1 MKKSILSGGAL
12 FVMAGSLVMTS
23 SAGASA
29 GSLSFSLNV
38 VGPYGGEP
46 SLTSDNNGVLY
57 DSTPSGVVNPA
68 VVGSCGATGQPSCN
82 EPGTF
87 RSFNK
92 GATWSQIESPDPGS
106 GDTCL
111 TTDQANALYWCNLN
125 GTQGS
130 LPLQADVWKS
140 NNAATSACRTNP
152 GSPPGSPNTCNWIH
166 GNPEPLG
173 TTNAAPSACVPPVTG
188 PPFATSCNIF
198 GVDRQWTA
206 ASNLSPVPAGYTGPE
221 VVIMYH
227 DFYGPSQIW
236 VNISKDGGATFG
248 SPVEV
253 LANAN
258 PANTQTFIAQGFTLC
273 NTVPAGVQ
281 IIKPGLPHAGR
292 IYVSWIS
299 VDLPSNANGCNLSM
313 DQSFHTAWIA
323 YSDDNGATWTPQMAY
338 DSGIGHDMSTPFASF
353 TVDDQ
358 GNPYMAFNAPAPGE
372 NPALCG
378 TESDAGLVQTD
389 GSCAFN
395 TYIVWCQCGGNTV
408 TFDDGTGLIPGSA
421 ANAYQANP
429 TVPAACPTD
438 ATRPAACGTNIYATI
453 AAGDPGKVDVSYLHT
468 SEIVP
473 TGALG
478 LGKFDPLGCD
488 VDDAPA
494 LPPTYPARCQ
504 WNLIAAQS
512 LDLASTTPAT
522 AAWTNVQLTS
532 VPMHYGDICN
542 LGIACPQTV
551 SGVIPRDPRH
561 LLDFNQE
568 TIDPTNGCAHI
579 AYADDNAGA
588 NYGLPGNN
596 SPFGGHLVSAN
607 QTDGPSVIGSG
618 TCGVS
623 VVASPLPPMPNT
635 SRGLALS
642 GWSLLLAPLVPAIV
656 TIAIAILAL
665 ILALMML
672 GRSERRR

>member
-1 MKKSILSGGAL
+1 MVAAGGLVMASPSGVG
-12 FVMAGSLVMTS
+12 AGSLN
-23 SAGASA
+23 
-29 GSLSFSLNV
+29 FSLNI

-57 DSTPSGVVNPA
+57 DSTPSGVLNPA
-68 VVGSCGATGQPSCN
+68 VVGQCGATGQPSCT

-92 GATWSQIESPDPGS
+92 GRTWSQIESPDPAS
-106 GDTCL
+106 GDTCI
-111 TTDQANALYWCNLN
+111 TTDQANALYWCNLA
-125 GTQGS
+125 GSQGS
-130 LPLQADVWKS
+130 LPLQADAWKS
-140 NNAATSACRTNP
+140 NIAPNPACTTNL

-166 GNPEPLG
+166 GDPAALG
-173 TTNAAPSACVPPVTG
+173 TTNLNPSACVPPVTG

-206 ASNLSPVPAGYTGPE
+206 ASNLSPVPTGYTGPE
-221 VVIMYH
+221 VVLMYH

-236 VNISKDGGATFG
+236 VNISKDGGVTFG
-248 SPVEV
+248 PPIEV

-258 PANTQTFIAQGFTLC
+258 PTNAQTFIAQGFTLC

-281 IIKPGLPHAGR
+281 IVKPGLPHAGR

-323 YSDDNGATWTPQMAY
+323 YSDDNGSTWTPQMAY

-353 TVDDQ
+353 TVDNQ
-358 GNPYMAFNAPAPGE
+358 GNPYMAFNTPAPGE
-372 NPALCG
+372 NPVLCG

-389 GSCAFN
+389 GTCAFN
-395 TYIVWCQCGGNTV
+395 TDVVWCQCGGSTV
-408 TFDDGTGLIPGSA
+408 TFDDGTGLVSGSA

-429 TVPAACPTD
+429 AVPANCPTD
-438 ATRPAACGTNIYATI
+438 ASRPAACGTNIYATI

-488 VDDAPA
+488 RDDGPAP
-494 LPPTYPARCQ
+494 PPTYPARCQ
-504 WNLIAAQS
+504 WNLMAAQS

-522 AAWTNVQLTS
+522 AVWTNVQLTS
-532 VPMHYGDICN
+532 APMHYGDICN
-542 LGIACPQTV
+542 LGIACAQQIGPV
-551 SGVIPRDPRH
+551 VRDPRH

-579 AYADDNAGA
+579 AYADDNAGS

-596 SPFGGHLVSAN
+596 SPYGDHLVSAN

-618 TCGVS
+618 SCGVS
-623 VVASPLPPMPNT
+623 AVVVSPTPPMPNT

-642 GWSLLLAPLVPAIV
+642 GGRLLLAGLVPLPLAI
-656 TIAIAILAL
+656 TGFAIAVLAL
-665 ILALMML
+665 AML
-672 GRSERRR
+672 VSPRFRRRRLR